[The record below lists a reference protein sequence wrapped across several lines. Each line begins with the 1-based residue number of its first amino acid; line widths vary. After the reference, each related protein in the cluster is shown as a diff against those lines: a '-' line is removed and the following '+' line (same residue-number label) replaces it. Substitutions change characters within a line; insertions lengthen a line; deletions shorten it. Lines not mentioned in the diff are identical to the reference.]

1 MNELKMSHRY
11 LLKIAYD
18 GTRFSGWQVQPKKQ
32 TIQGELEQLIT
43 KMMSEDSIRIEAS
56 GRTDTGVHARIQVAH
71 VDLPRKIDPVYFLN
85 GLNAQ
90 LPGDIRVKFIKK
102 VSNRFHARF
111 DAKGK
116 EYRYLIDNSK
126 ILSPSLRKYRFHEH
140 RKLNV
145 LQMQNA
151 ANFLVGHHDFASFS
165 SMRCFANEDTV
176 RDLTDLVVIRR
187 GSQIVIQAKANGF
200 LYKMV
205 RSIAGYLIE
214 VGLGRFDPNGTKEI
228 LDRKKRKADVKTA
241 QPQGLFLWNVFY

>member
-1 MNELKMSHRY
+1 
-11 LLKIAYD
+11 
-18 GTRFSGWQVQPKKQ
+18 
-32 TIQGELEQLIT
+32 
-43 KMMSEDSIRIEAS
+43 
-56 GRTDTGVHARIQVAH
+56 
-71 VDLPRKIDPVYFLN
+71 
-85 GLNAQ
+85 
-90 LPGDIRVKFIKK
+90 
-102 VSNRFHARF
+102 
-111 DAKGK
+111 
-116 EYRYLIDNSK
+116 
-126 ILSPSLRKYRFHEH
+126 
-140 RKLNV
+140 
-145 LQMQNA
+145 MQNA

-176 RDLTDLVVIRR
+176 RDLTDLVVTRR